1 MKTKILKATSGI
13 MITFLLLFPVNRGN
27 GQFLDIL
34 QMAMQ
39 WSHNVATIYTNA
51 QTVQQIE
58 EILQQIACAK
68 YKYDSYREQLTLNSC
83 LTKAQYKILDVQLST
98 VYTEIATTTMSVIS
112 SNGSNFGSGQLAT
125 VLNQIK
131 AIAEKM
137 KAFNDGVEAQQVVK
151 KQEEGSVNFTAAALA
166 RSF

>member
-1 MKTKILKATSGI
+1 MKKKILKATSVLVFVCL
-13 MITFLLLFPVNRGN
+13 MIIPVKPSHS
-27 GQFLDIL
+27 QFAGVIQLAL
-34 QMAMQ
+34 QYAGKV
-39 WSHNVATIYTNA
+39 STIYSDA

-58 EILQQIACAK
+58 QILQQIACAK
-68 YKYDSYREQLTLNSC
+68 YKYDTYREQITINSC

-98 VYTEIATTTMSVIS
+98 VYTEIATTTMSVIN

-137 KAFNDGVEAQQVVK
+137 KNFNDGIEAQVTVQ
-151 KQEEGSVNFTAAALA
+151 KQEEGSVNFTGAALG